1 MNKNTFIGFLLIAII
16 LIGFSLLNRPSKEQ
30 LEAQRHYRDSVAYAQ
45 QLAHE
50 AALQEQKAIEAAET
64 LIAPTTAEDSAVLQK
79 QIEVAYGEFAPA
91 ATGQDGYTVME
102 NDLVRLTFANKGG
115 YIYKAELKKYKTYQD
130 SVNYLCLFE
139 GDETELSFTLVT
151 GMNRILHTKNLYFEP
166 TPVRTAEDGAQQ
178 LSMRLAVSEKSYIEY
193 VYTLPANDYMLHTSI
208 QAVGMQDILAQ
219 NMTNMEMHWYQRIR
233 QQEKGRKFEERYATL
248 QYMFKGN
255 DIENLSESKNDDET
269 VNNKLQWIAY
279 KDQFFSTVII
289 PNDAFSSAE
298 MTSRVMPKTSE
309 YIKEYDTKTVVGFD
323 PMGGKSTDMRIYMGP
338 NHYHTL
344 KAYDDGVDKENRL
357 HLQELVPLGWK
368 IVSWINKILV
378 IPMFDLFTSW
388 GLHIGVVILLMTI
401 VIKLI
406 IFPFTFTSYRSS
418 AKMRVLKP
426 QIDAINEKY
435 PAEKMQER
443 QQATMALYSKA
454 GVSPMAGCLPML
466 FQFPVLMAMFWF
478 FPTAIELRGQSLFWA
493 DDLSTYDAIVS
504 WNTHIP
510 LISNTFGNHISLFC
524 LLMTVTNILYT
535 YLNMQTQ
542 SGGSEMKMM
551 KWMMYLMPIFFMFV
565 FNDYAAGLSYY
576 YFISLLIT
584 IIQTYIFR
592 WSIDDE
598 KLLRQME
605 AKQAK
610 NAKNPKK
617 RGLAARL
624 EKLQREQQ
632 AYAKEQAKK
641 RYK

>member
-166 TPVRTAEDGAQQ
+166 TPVRTTEDGAQQ
-178 LSMRLAVSEKSYIEY
+178 LSMRLAVSEESYIEY

-323 PMGGKSTDMRIYMGP
+323 PTGGKSTDMRIYMGP

>member
-166 TPVRTAEDGAQQ
+166 TPVHTTEDGAQQ
-178 LSMRLAVSEKSYIEY
+178 LSMRLAVSEESYIEY
-193 VYTLPANDYMLHTSI
+193 VYTLPANDYMLHASI

-323 PMGGKSTDMRIYMGP
+323 PTGGKSTDMRIYMGP

>member
-45 QLAHE
+45 QLAYE

-91 ATGQDGYTVME
+91 AIGQDGYTVME

-166 TPVRTAEDGAQQ
+166 TPVRTAEDGTQQ
-178 LSMRLAVSEKSYIEY
+178 LSMRLAVSGESYIEY
-193 VYTLPANDYMLHTSI
+193 VYTLPANDYMLHASI

-219 NMTNMEMHWYQRIR
+219 NMTSMEMHWYQRIR

-323 PMGGKSTDMRIYMGP
+323 PTGGRSTDMRIYMGP

>member
-166 TPVRTAEDGAQQ
+166 TPVRTTEDGAQQ
-178 LSMRLAVSEKSYIEY
+178 LSMRLAVSEESYIEY
-193 VYTLPANDYMLHTSI
+193 VYTLPANDYMLHASI

-323 PMGGKSTDMRIYMGP
+323 PTGGKSTDMRIYMGP

>member
-166 TPVRTAEDGAQQ
+166 TPVRTTEDEAQQ
-178 LSMRLAVSEKSYIEY
+178 LSMRLAVSEESYIEY

>member
-16 LIGFSLLNRPSKEQ
+16 LVGFSLFNRPSKEQ
-30 LEAQRHYRDSVAYAQ
+30 LEAQRHYRDSVAFAQ
-45 QLAHE
+45 QLERE
-50 AALQEQKAIEAAET
+50 AAIQEAKAVKAAES
-64 LIAPTTAEDSAVLQK
+64 LVQPTTTEDSVLLQK

-91 ATGQDGYTVME
+91 ATGKEGYTTIE

-115 YIYKAELKKYKTYQD
+115 FLQKAELKKYKTYKD
-130 SVNYLCLFE
+130 TVNYLCLFDGE
-139 GDETELSFTLVT
+139 EQELSFTLVT
-151 GMNRILHTKNLYFEP
+151 NNNRVLHTENLYFVPNAIE
-166 TPVRTAEDGAQQ
+166 TEEDSTQ
-178 LSMRLAVSEKSYIEY
+178 LLRMRLAVSDESYIDYEY
-193 VYTLPANDYMLHTSI
+193 RLPKNDYMLHANI
-208 QAVGMQDILAQ
+208 HAVGMQDILAQ
-219 NMTNMEMHWYQRIR
+219 NMTSMEVHWHQLIR

-255 DIENLSESKNDDET
+255 DIENLSESKNDQKSI
-269 VNNKLQWIAY
+269 NNKLQWIAY

-289 PNDAFSSAE
+289 PDDAFASAQLE
-298 MTSRVMPKTSE
+298 SKVMPKTSD
-309 YIKEYDTKTVVGFD
+309 YIKQYDTKAVIGFD
-323 PMGGKSTDMRIYMGP
+323 PTGGKSTDLRIYLGP

-344 KAYDDGVDKENRL
+344 KAYDKDVDKANRL

-368 IVSWINKILV
+368 IVAWINKILV

-388 GLHIGVVILLMTI
+388 GLHIGVVILLMTL

-426 QIDAINEKY
+426 QLDAINEKF
-435 PAEKMQER
+435 PPEKMQER
-443 QQATMALYSKA
+443 QQATMALYQRA

-504 WNTHIP
+504 WNTYIP
-510 LISNTFGNHISLFC
+510 IISGTFGNHISLFC
-524 LLMTVTNILYT
+524 LLMTITNIVYT

-576 YFISLLIT
+576 YFVSLLIT

-592 WSIDDE
+592 WSINDE

-617 RGLAARL
+617 SGFAARL
-624 EKLQREQQ
+624 EKMQREQQ
-632 AYAKEQAKK
+632 AYAREQAKK

>member
-45 QLAHE
+45 QLAYE

-64 LIAPTTAEDSAVLQK
+64 LITPTTAEDSAVLQK

-91 ATGQDGYTVME
+91 AIGQDGYTVME

-115 YIYKAELKKYKTYQD
+115 YIYKAELKKYRTYQD

-139 GDETELSFTLVT
+139 GDKTELSFTLVT

-178 LSMRLAVSEKSYIEY
+178 LSMRLAVSGESYIEY
-193 VYTLPANDYMLHTSI
+193 VYTLPANDYMLHASI

-219 NMTNMEMHWYQRIR
+219 NMTSMEMHWYQRIR

-323 PMGGKSTDMRIYMGP
+323 PTGGRSTDMRIYMGP

-504 WNTHIP
+504 WNAHIP

-524 LLMTVTNILYT
+524 LLMTITNILYT

>member
-16 LIGFSLLNRPSKEQ
+16 LIGFSLLNRPSQEQ

-45 QLAHE
+45 QVARE
-50 AALQEQKAIEAAET
+50 AAIQEQQAIAAAET
-64 LIAPTTAEDSAVLQK
+64 LVAPTSAADSAVLQQ
-79 QIEVAYGEFAPA
+79 QIAVAYGEFAPA
-91 ATGQDGYTVME
+91 ATGEDGYTVME

-115 YIYKAELKKYKTYQD
+115 YVYKAELKKYKTYRD

-139 GDETELSFTLVT
+139 GDESELSFTLVT
-151 GMNRILHTKNLYFEP
+151 SMNRILHTNNLYFRP
-166 TPVRTAEDGAQQ
+166 MPIRMTDGGAQE
-178 LSMRLAVSEKSYIEY
+178 LSMRLAVSEESYIEY
-193 VYTLPANDYMLHTSI
+193 VYTLPANDYMLRASI
-208 QAVGMQDILAQ
+208 HAVGMQDILAQ
-219 NMTNMEMHWYQRIR
+219 NMNNMEVHWYQRIR

-255 DIENLSESKNDDET
+255 DIENLSESKNDEER

-279 KDQFFSTVII
+279 KDQFFSSVMI
-289 PNDAFSSAE
+289 PDEGFSSAE
-298 MTSRVMPKTSE
+298 MSSRMMPKSSD
-309 YIKEYDTKTVVGFD
+309 YIKEYDTKTVIGFD
-323 PMGGKSTDMRIYMGP
+323 PTGGKSTDMRIYMGP

-344 KAYDDGVDKENRL
+344 KAYDEGVDKENRL

-406 IFPFTFTSYRSS
+406 ILPFTFTSYRSS

-504 WNTHIP
+504 WNAHIP

-584 IIQTYIFR
+584 ILQTYIFR
-592 WSIDDE
+592 WSINDE

-632 AYAKEQAKK
+632 AYAREQAKK

>member
-16 LIGFSLLNRPSKEQ
+16 LIGFSLLNRPSQEQ

-45 QLAHE
+45 QVARE
-50 AALQEQKAIEAAET
+50 AAIQEQQAIAAAET
-64 LIAPTTAEDSAVLQK
+64 LVAPTSAADSAVLQQ
-79 QIEVAYGEFAPA
+79 QIAVAYGEFAPA
-91 ATGQDGYTVME
+91 ATGEDGYTVME

-115 YIYKAELKKYKTYQD
+115 YVYKAELKKYKTYRD

-139 GDETELSFTLVT
+139 GDESELSFTLVT
-151 GMNRILHTKNLYFEP
+151 SMNRILHTNNLYFRP
-166 TPVRTAEDGAQQ
+166 MPIRITDGGAQE
-178 LSMRLAVSEKSYIEY
+178 LSMRLAVSEESYIEY
-193 VYTLPANDYMLHTSI
+193 VYTLPANDYMLRASI
-208 QAVGMQDILAQ
+208 HAVGMQDILAQ
-219 NMTNMEMHWYQRIR
+219 NMNNMEVHWYQRIR

-255 DIENLSESKNDDET
+255 DIENLSESKNDEER

-279 KDQFFSTVII
+279 KDQFFSSVMI
-289 PNDAFSSAE
+289 PDEGFSSAE
-298 MTSRVMPKTSE
+298 MSSRMMPKSSD
-309 YIKEYDTKTVVGFD
+309 YIKEYDTKTVIGFD
-323 PMGGKSTDMRIYMGP
+323 PTGGKSTDMRIYMGP

-344 KAYDDGVDKENRL
+344 KAYDEGVDKENRL

-406 IFPFTFTSYRSS
+406 ILPFTFTSYRSS

-504 WNTHIP
+504 WNAHIP

-584 IIQTYIFR
+584 ILQTYIFR
-592 WSIDDE
+592 WSINDE

-632 AYAKEQAKK
+632 AYAREQAKK